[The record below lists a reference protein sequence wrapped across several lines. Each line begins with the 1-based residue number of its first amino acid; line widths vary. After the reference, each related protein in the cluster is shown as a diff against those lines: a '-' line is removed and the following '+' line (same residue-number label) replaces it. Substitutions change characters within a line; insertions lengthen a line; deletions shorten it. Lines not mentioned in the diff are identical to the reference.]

1 MTKSASGSVI
11 CPELDCSID
20 FPFQG
25 WKTDIYFETCL
36 VMNLRLEE
44 GASTMI
50 ILELGV
56 TSSSREGP
64 RLSLGLLSPLMK
76 QDPRI
81 SSLGNEPSDS
91 QGRNVVNLVLNT
103 PAIK

>member
-1 MTKSASGSVI
+1 MRCRNMTKSASGSAT

-50 ILELGV
+50 TLELGV
-56 TSSSREGP
+56 TSSSRERP
-64 RLSLGLLSPLMK
+64 RLSLGSLSPLM
-76 QDPRI
+76 R
-81 SSLGNEPSDS
+81 
-91 QGRNVVNLVLNT
+91 RRT
-103 PAIK
+103 PG